1 MKYYESNLDLLAE
14 SAPSRGKESTF
25 LENYK
30 ASRKAHK
37 YAGSLLSRGETYSEI
52 LEPIINEFNK
62 ETGSDF
68 QNFGHYAGEGI
79 FKKGEINYR
88 TFIQKRDEFN
98 KAVQQSG
105 IKTIPLIT
113 DDFLAKEAKPLVQ
126 DAYYQQQE
134 VSARNRGL
142 NVGGFVGSLVGEV
155 TEIASDPLSS
165 LLLFVGTTNDLSAGS
180 ILRNTLGGAF
190 AEGAYA
196 WGKQPKLKK
205 WLNNNDIGYTSDDM
219 WRDIGTATVGGAVFG
234 GGINLAVGG
243 GAKLFGKTKKAIIE
257 SDTWKNSIFNKKT
270 DEADADFLID
280 KANEDIDFRKEN
292 PFTGET
298 NKEKAVAEKEHI
310 DRLNQTL
317 KNLFNDDAV
326 TDPKPLREST
336 SEPSVASTPEKITEE
351 TTAEDIVEFEIDEL
365 KTDAELFQFKQGGD
379 KFGVTDRLK
388 GVTKWEHAFSN
399 IINVFEKTNGDRIVV
414 DGHQRL
420 GLAKRIREQN
430 DGQNP
435 RLFGKLYKESDGYT
449 PEYVRAVS
457 ARKNLAEGTGSP
469 LDASAI
475 FKLDPDK
482 FNELPS
488 TSALVRQG
496 RGLAMLGDEA
506 HQMVLNEM
514 IPQNYGALVGKYS
527 NNPAQQ
533 VALINLLRK
542 TEPGNEFQ
550 AESIIQQ
557 ANTFGFTKDTQDT
570 LFGAEEITESLY
582 LQRAKVLDES
592 LKLLRQ
598 DKKTFANLVRNQE
611 RIEREGNTLKKNIN
625 QLRERQDETAIQ
637 IIKKLANT
645 TGAIGDQLTEQA
657 KRFKEGTSLKESA
670 GQFAD
675 SIRRDV
681 ESGNIRGTEIGGARN
696 NLDAEKSINAEIT
709 KLEEFNEPTKGQGVT
724 RQSEV
729 LENGL
734 KSETEPFE
742 PKEAFQEDVKLREDL
757 RTVIDQGATRDQIK
771 QHPAVIKAIEDANK
785 IPDTSTIDGFMSEEF
800 QKNRQY
806 KFNNETVQGYGNILD
821 KLYDDAKIM
830 AYRETNRSIP
840 TNDPIAKD
848 KTVTLITG
856 TPASGKST
864 FANEVAIKKKS
875 MIIDS
880 DEAKKTLP
888 EFANGV
894 GSNAVHT
901 ESKLMSFSLIDR
913 AVAQGENIVIP
924 RVGHKL
930 DDVKK
935 ILKEFKDKG
944 YRTEVLHIDV
954 SPAEAFKRMIQRF
967 LDTGKLINI
976 DYFES
981 IDIKPKQVYN
991 SIKTK
996 FDGYAEI
1003 NANGKIGEQKITE
1016 ENNLFRLRQGRK
1028 ESGNIQKE
1036 SLGGL
1041 SETPTIQSQA
1051 IDKKDFVK
1059 KSEEFQI
1066 PTDLKL
1072 DPETNEAV
1080 PVFQTQKELLQEFK
1094 NDKKMLDRFRDCV

>member
-37 YAGSLLSRGETYSEI
+37 YAGSLFSRGETYSEI
-52 LEPIINEFNK
+52 LEPIISEFNK
-62 ETGSDF
+62 KTGSNF
-68 QNFGHYAGEGI
+68 QNFGHWAGEGL
-79 FKKGEINYR
+79 FRKGEINYR
-88 TFIQKRDEFN
+88 TFIQKKDEFN
-98 KAVQQSG
+98 QAVMESG

-113 DDFLAKEAKPLVQ
+113 DDFLLKQSKPIVQ
-126 DAYYQQQE
+126 DAYFEQQN
-134 VSARNRGL
+134 VSARSRGL
-142 NVGGFVGSLVGEV
+142 NVGGLLGSMVGEI

-165 LLLFVGTTNDLSAGS
+165 LLLFVGTGNSLTAVN
-180 ILRNTLGGAF
+180 ILKNTIGGGVV
-190 AEGAYA
+190 EGGYAYL
-196 WGKQPKLKK
+196 KNPKLKK
-205 WLNNNDIGYTSDDM
+205 WLNNNEIGYTDDDM
-219 WRDIGTATVGGAVFG
+219 WRDVITAGVGGAVLG
-234 GGINLAVGG
+234 GGINVAVGG
-243 GAKLFGKTKKAIIE
+243 GAKVLGKAKQKIIN
-257 SDTWKNSIFNKKT
+257 SDAWKNSVFKKKT
-270 DEADADFLID
+270 EEADLNYEID
-280 KANEDIDFRKEN
+280 RVNEDKDFKNEN
-292 PFTGET
+292 PFTGEN
-298 NKEKAVAEKEHI
+298 NKEKAFAQKEHI
-310 DRLNQTL
+310 DRLNKTL
-317 KNLFNDDAV
+317 KNLFQE
-326 TDPKPLREST
+326 PQPIREPI
-336 SEPSVASTPEKITEE
+336 SEPNVGSTPEEILEK
-351 TTAEDIVEFEIDEL
+351 TTPEDHVEFNIDEL
-365 KTDAELFQFKQGGD
+365 KTDAKLFQFKQGGD
-379 KFGVTDRLK
+379 KYGVTKRLK
-388 GVTKWEHAFSN
+388 GVTKWNPAFSGVS
-399 IINVFEKTNGDRIVV
+399 IVFEKLNGDRIIA

-420 GLAKRIREQN
+420 ALAKRIKAQN

-435 RLFGKLYKESDGYT
+435 RLFGMLYKEADGYT
-449 PEYVRAVS
+449 PEYVRAES
-457 ARKNLAEGTGSP
+457 ARKNISEGTGTP

-475 FKLDPDK
+475 FKLDPEK
-482 FNELPS
+482 FNQLPPNS
-488 TSALVRQG
+488 RLVRQG

-506 HQMVLNEM
+506 FQLVVDEK
-514 IPQNYGALVGKYS
+514 IKYKYGALVGKY
-527 NNPAQQ
+527 NDNPAQQ

-542 TEPGNEFQ
+542 AEPGNEFQ

-557 ANTFGFTKDTQDT
+557 ANTFGFRKDSQET
-570 LFGAEEITESLY
+570 LFGTDEITESLY
-582 LQRAKVLDES
+582 LERAKILDQT

-598 DKKTFANLVRNQE
+598 DKKTFTNLVRNQE

-625 QLRERQDETAIQ
+625 QLREQQDETAIQ
-637 IIKKLANT
+637 IIKRLANT
-645 TGAIGDQLTEQA
+645 TGSIGDRLTEQA
-657 KRFKEGTSLKESA
+657 KKFKKGTSLKQSA
-670 GQFAD
+670 QEFAD

-681 ESGNIRGTEIGGARN
+681 ESGNIRGSEAGRVGYDT
-696 NLDAEKSINAEIT
+696 DVEKSINAEAT

-757 RTVIDQGATRDQIK
+757 RTLIDQGATKDQIK

-785 IPDTSTIDGFMSEEF
+785 IPDTSKVKGFMSEEWK
-800 QKNRQY
+800 QNRQY
-806 KFNNETVQGYGNILD
+806 KFNNKTVQGFYSILD
-821 KLYDDAKIM
+821 DLYDDAKLL
-830 AYRETNRSIP
+830 AHRSLGKSIP

-848 KTVTLITG
+848 KTVTLIVG
-856 TPASGKST
+856 PPASGKST
-864 FANEVAIKKKS
+864 FANKFAIEKKS

-888 EFANGV
+888 EFANGI
-894 GSNAVHT
+894 GSNAVHL
-901 ESKLMSFSLIDR
+901 ESKMMAEHLTKR
-913 AVAQGENIVIP
+913 AIAQGENIILP

-930 DDVKK
+930 DDVKQ
-935 ILKEFKDKG
+935 ILEEFKSKG
-944 YRTEVLHIDV
+944 YRTEVLLIDV

-976 DYFES
+976 DYMES

-1003 NANGKIGEQKITE
+1003 NANGKFGEQKITE
-1016 ENNLFRLRQGRK
+1016 ENNFFRLRQGRK
-1028 ESGNIQKE
+1028 KSTGTQQSG
-1036 SLGGL
+1036 LGKL
-1041 SETPTIQSQA
+1041 SETPTVQSQA
-1051 IDKKDFVK
+1051 IDRKDFVK

>member
-62 ETGSDF
+62 ETGSNF
-68 QNFGHYAGEGI
+68 QNFGHYAGEGL

-98 KAVQQSG
+98 QAVEKSG

-113 DDFLAKEAKPLVQ
+113 DDFLAEQAKPLVQ

-292 PFTGET
+292 PFTGEN

-326 TDPKPLREST
+326 TDPKPLQEPR
-336 SEPSVASTPEKITEE
+336 SEPSVASTPEKITEDI
-351 TTAEDIVEFEIDEL
+351 TAEDIVEFNIDEL

-457 ARKNLAEGTGSP
+457 ARKNIAEGTGSP

-475 FKLDPDK
+475 FRLDPDK
-482 FNELPS
+482 FNELPPN
-488 TSALVRQG
+488 SALVRQG

-506 HQMVLNEM
+506 HQMVVNEM

-670 GQFAD
+670 QQFAD

-681 ESGNIRGTEIGGARN
+681 ESGNIRGTEIGGVRN
-696 NLDAEKSINAEIT
+696 NLDAEKSINAEAT

-734 KSETEPFE
+734 KSETEPFK
-742 PKEAFQEDVKLREDL
+742 PKEAFQEDVNLRKDL
-757 RTVIDQGATRDQIK
+757 RTVIDQGATKDQIK

-785 IPDTSTIDGFMSEEF
+785 IPDTSKVQGFMSEEW
-800 QKNRQY
+800 QQNRQY
-806 KFNNETVQGYGNILD
+806 KFNNKTVQGFYSILD
-821 KLYDDAKIM
+821 NLYDDAKLL
-830 AYRETNRSIP
+830 AHKELGKSIP
-840 TNDPIAKD
+840 TNDPVAKEKIAIL
-848 KTVTLITG
+848 VTG
-856 TPASGKST
+856 KPASGKST
-864 FANEVAIKKKS
+864 FANKIALRKKA
-875 MIIDS
+875 MIIDG
-880 DEAKKTLP
+880 DEAKKTIP
-888 EFANGV
+888 EFGNGV
-894 GSNAVHT
+894 GANAVHI
-901 ESKLMSFSLIDR
+901 ESKLMADHLTKR
-913 AVAQGENIVIP
+913 AIEQGENILLP
-924 RVGHKL
+924 KVGHRL
-930 DDVKK
+930 DK
-935 ILKEFKDKG
+935 IKNTLQQLKDKG
-944 YRTEVLHIDV
+944 YKTEIVHIDV
-954 SPAEAFKRMIQRF
+954 NPDEAFKRMINRF
-967 LDTGKLINI
+967 LDTGRLINI

-991 SIKTK
+991 STK
-996 FDGYAEI
+996 GDFDGYAEI
-1003 NANGKIGEQKITE
+1003 DANGKIGEEKITE
-1016 ENNLFRLRQGRK
+1016 ENNVFRPRQGGR
-1028 ESGNIQKE
+1028 SGRETQQ
-1036 SLGGL
+1036 SGLGKL
-1041 SETPTIQSQA
+1041 SETPTVQSQA
-1051 IDKKDFVK
+1051 IDRKDFVK